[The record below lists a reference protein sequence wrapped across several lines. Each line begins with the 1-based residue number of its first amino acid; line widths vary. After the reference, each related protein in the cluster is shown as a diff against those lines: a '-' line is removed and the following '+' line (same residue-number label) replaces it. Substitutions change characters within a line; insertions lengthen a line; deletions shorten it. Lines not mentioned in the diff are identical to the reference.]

1 MLLLKVQMTYKNIQ
15 RMRHIVAVLI
25 KHGFYSVVERMNL
38 HRLLPLTKRF
48 RKRTVEEPERSI
60 PERIR
65 LVFEELGPTFIKL
78 GQLLSTRPDIFSEE
92 YIEEFR
98 KFQDKVPPFP
108 FEKAVSQIE
117 KELKVSISQLFQN
130 IEKTPV
136 AAASIAQV
144 HRAVLLDGREVVVKV
159 QRPDIEK
166 ILDTDISIMYTL
178 ANLLLKYFPELAVLG
193 PVAIVDE
200 FSRTIRKEMDFT
212 LEASNTMKFRKM
224 FKDNPHVYIP
234 DVYWEFTSKRIL
246 TLERIKGIKI
256 DNIEKLRKRG
266 IDPARIAHILG
277 ETFLRM
283 VMVEGFFHGDF
294 HAGNIF
300 VLGPEEIALVDFGI
314 TGRITDELKESL
326 ATMFIGLATQDY
338 DTLVDEYARMGL
350 LPDGID
356 LVEFKRDYRD
366 LMEPYFVKPFEHTS
380 LGELLMG
387 YIRVSFR
394 YGIRHP
400 KELLLVNKCVIE
412 IEGIGR
418 LLDPKVD
425 LLKEAQP
432 YAKEFIRERYRPAK
446 VLGEVVD
453 DIKEVNALVKEAPFQ
468 LRQIMKK
475 MVNDKFTIDFVHVG
489 LENFISEIDRSS
501 NRISFALIIASV
513 IIGSSMII
521 QTGVGPMFMGVP
533 IVGVIGYAFA
543 GILGLALAISILRSG
558 RF

>member
-1 MLLLKVQMTYKNIQ
+1 MTYKNVQ

-38 HRLLPLTKRF
+38 HRILPLSKRL
-48 RKRTVEEPERSI
+48 RKRAVEEAELSL

-98 KFQDKVPPFP
+98 KFQDKVPPFQ
-108 FEKAVSQIE
+108 FDKAIQQIE
-117 KELKVSISQLFQN
+117 GEFKRKVGELFLK
-130 IEKTPV
+130 IEEEPI

-159 QRPDIEK
+159 QRPGIEK
-166 ILDTDISIMYTL
+166 TIDTDISIMYTL
-178 ANLLLKYFPELAVLG
+178 ANLLIKYFPELSLLG

-200 FSRTIRKEMDFT
+200 FSRTIRKEMNFT
-212 LEASNTMKFRKM
+212 LEASNTMKFREM
-224 FKDNPHVYIP
+224 FMDNPHVYIP
-234 DVYWEFTSKRIL
+234 DVYWEYTSKRVL
-246 TLERIKGIKI
+246 TLESIKGIKI
-256 DNIEKLRKRG
+256 DNVEKLKMEG

-356 LVEFKRDYRD
+356 LLEFKRDYRD
-366 LMEPYFVKPFEHTS
+366 LMEPYFAKPFEHTS

-400 KELLLVNKCVIE
+400 KELLLLNKCTIE

-432 YAKEFIRERYRPAK
+432 YAKEFIKERYRPGK

-453 DIKEVNALVKEAPFQ
+453 DIKEVNALVKEAPSQ
-468 LRQIMKK
+468 IRQIMKK
-475 MVNDKFTIDFVHVG
+475 MINDKFTIDFVHVG
-489 LENFISEIDRSS
+489 LENFYSEIDRSS
-501 NRISFALIIASV
+501 NRLSFALIISAL
-513 IIGSSMII
+513 IIGSSMIMQSGI
-521 QTGVGPMFMGVP
+521 GPKFMGFP
-533 IVGVIGYAFA
+533 ILGVVGFAFA
-543 GILGLALAISILRSG
+543 GILGLGLAIAILRSG

>member
-1 MLLLKVQMTYKNIQ
+1 MTYKNIQ

-38 HRLLPLTKRF
+38 HRILPLSKRL
-48 RKRTVEEPERSI
+48 RKRAVEEAELSL

-98 KFQDKVPPFP
+98 KFQDKVPPFL
-108 FEKAVSQIE
+108 FDKAIQQIESEFKRKVDELFLEIE
-117 KELKVSISQLFQN
+117 KEPI
-130 IEKTPV
+130 

-144 HRAVLLDGREVVVKV
+144 HRAVLLDGSEVVVKV
-159 QRPDIEK
+159 QRPGIEK
-166 ILDTDISIMYTL
+166 TIDTDISIMYTL
-178 ANLLLKYFPELAVLG
+178 ANLLLKYFPELAILG

-200 FSRTIRKEMDFT
+200 FSRTIRKEMNFT

-234 DVYWEFTSKRIL
+234 DVYWEFTSKRVL

-256 DNIEKLRKRG
+256 DNLEELKNEG

-356 LVEFKRDYRD
+356 LMEFKRDYRD
-366 LMEPYFVKPFEHTS
+366 LMEPYFAKPFEHTS

-400 KELLLVNKCVIE
+400 KELLLLNKCTIE

-418 LLDPKVD
+418 VLDPKID

-432 YAKEFIRERYRPAK
+432 YAREFIRERYRPGK
-446 VLGEVVD
+446 ILGGVVD
-453 DIKEVNALVKEAPFQ
+453 DIKEVNALVKEAPSQ

-501 NRISFALIIASV
+501 NRISFAVIIAAV

-521 QTGVGPMFMGVP
+521 QSGVGPMFMGYP
-533 IVGVIGYAFA
+533 IIGIMGFAFA
-543 GILGLALAISILRSG
+543 GILGLSLAVSILRSG

>member
-1 MLLLKVQMTYKNIQ
+1 MTYKNIQ

-38 HRLLPLTKRF
+38 HRILPLSKRL
-48 RKRTVEEPERSI
+48 RKRAVEEAELSL

-98 KFQDKVPPFP
+98 KFQDKVPQFS
-108 FEKAVSQIE
+108 FDKAIQQIEGEFKRKVDELFLEIE
-117 KELKVSISQLFQN
+117 KEPI
-130 IEKTPV
+130 

-144 HRAVLLDGREVVVKV
+144 HRAVLLDGSEVVVKV
-159 QRPDIEK
+159 QRPGIEK
-166 ILDTDISIMYTL
+166 TIDTDISIMYTL
-178 ANLLLKYFPELAVLG
+178 ANLLLKYFPELAILG

-200 FSRTIRKEMDFT
+200 FSRTIRKEMNFT
-212 LEASNTMKFRKM
+212 LEASNTMKFRNM

-234 DVYWEFTSKRIL
+234 DVYWEFTSKRVL

-256 DNIEKLRKRG
+256 DNVDKLKNEG

-366 LMEPYFVKPFEHTS
+366 LMEPFFVKPFEHTS

-400 KELLLVNKCVIE
+400 KELLLLNKCTIE

-418 LLDPKVD
+418 VLDPKVD
-425 LLKEAQP
+425 LLREAQP
-432 YAKEFIRERYRPAK
+432 YAKEFIKERYRPAK
-446 VLGEVVD
+446 VMGEVVN
-453 DIKEVNALVKEAPFQ
+453 DIKEINALVKEAPSQ

-475 MVNDKFTIDFVHVG
+475 MINDKFTIDFVHVG
-489 LENFISEIDRSS
+489 LENFYSEIDRSS
-501 NRISFALIIASV
+501 NRISFAVIIAAV

-521 QTGVGPMFMGVP
+521 QSGVGPMFMGYP
-533 IVGVIGYAFA
+533 IIGIIGFAFA
-543 GILGLALAISILRSG
+543 GILGLSLAISILRSG

>member
-38 HRLLPLTKRF
+38 HRILPLSKRL
-48 RKRTVEEPERSI
+48 RKRAVEEAELSL

-98 KFQDKVPPFP
+98 KFQDKVPQFS
-108 FEKAVSQIE
+108 FDKAIQQIEGEFKRKVDELFLEIE
-117 KELKVSISQLFQN
+117 KEPI
-130 IEKTPV
+130 

-144 HRAVLLDGREVVVKV
+144 HRAVLLDGSEVVVKV
-159 QRPDIEK
+159 QRPGIEK
-166 ILDTDISIMYTL
+166 TIDTDISIMYTL
-178 ANLLLKYFPELAVLG
+178 ANLLLKYFPELAILG

-200 FSRTIRKEMDFT
+200 FSRTIRKEMNFT
-212 LEASNTMKFRKM
+212 LEASNTMKFRNM

-234 DVYWEFTSKRIL
+234 DVYWEFTSKRVL

-256 DNIEKLRKRG
+256 DNVDKLKNEG

-366 LMEPYFVKPFEHTS
+366 LMEPFFVKPFEHTS

-400 KELLLVNKCVIE
+400 KELLLLNKCTIE

-418 LLDPKVD
+418 VLDPKVD
-425 LLKEAQP
+425 LLREAQP
-432 YAKEFIRERYRPAK
+432 YAKEFIKERYRPAK
-446 VLGEVVD
+446 VMGEVVN
-453 DIKEVNALVKEAPFQ
+453 DIKEINALVKEAPSQ

-475 MVNDKFTIDFVHVG
+475 MINDKFTIDFVHVG
-489 LENFISEIDRSS
+489 LENFYSEIDRSS
-501 NRISFALIIASV
+501 NRISFAVIIAAV

-521 QTGVGPMFMGVP
+521 QSGVGPMFMGYP
-533 IVGVIGYAFA
+533 IIGIIGFAFA
-543 GILGLALAISILRSG
+543 GILGLSLAISILRSG

>member
-38 HRLLPLTKRF
+38 HRIMPLSKRL
-48 RKRTVEEPERSI
+48 RKRAVEEAELSL

-65 LVFEELGPTFIKL
+65 LVFEDLGPTFIKL

-98 KFQDKVPPFP
+98 KFQDKVPPFS
-108 FEKAVSQIE
+108 FDKAIQQIEGEFKRKADELFLEIE
-117 KELKVSISQLFQN
+117 KEPI
-130 IEKTPV
+130 

-144 HRAVLLDGREVVVKV
+144 HRAVLLDGSEVVVKV
-159 QRPDIEK
+159 QRPGIEK
-166 ILDTDISIMYTL
+166 TIDTDISIMYTL
-178 ANLLLKYFPELAVLG
+178 ANLLLKYFPELAILG

-200 FSRTIRKEMDFT
+200 FSRTIRKEMNFT

-224 FKDNPHVYIP
+224 FMDNPHVHIP
-234 DVYWEFTSKRIL
+234 DVYWEFTSNRVL

-256 DNIEKLRKRG
+256 DNVEKLKNEG

-300 VLGPEEIALVDFGI
+300 VLGPDEIALVDFGI

-356 LVEFKRDYRD
+356 LLEFKRDYRD
-366 LMEPYFVKPFEHTS
+366 LMEPYFAKPFEHTS

-400 KELLLVNKCVIE
+400 KELLLLNKCTIE

-418 LLDPKVD
+418 VLDPKVD

-432 YAKEFIRERYRPAK
+432 YAKEFIKERYRPGK

-453 DIKEVNALVKEAPFQ
+453 DIKEVNALVKEAPSQ

-475 MVNDKFTIDFVHVG
+475 MINDKFTIDFVHVG
-489 LENFISEIDRSS
+489 LENFYSEIDRSS
-501 NRISFALIIASV
+501 NRISFAVIIAAV

-521 QTGVGPMFMGVP
+521 QSGVGPMFMGYP
-533 IVGVIGYAFA
+533 IIGIMGFAFA
-543 GILGLALAISILRSG
+543 GILGLSLAVSILRSG

>member
-38 HRLLPLTKRF
+38 HRILPLSKRL
-48 RKRTVEEPERSI
+48 RKKAVEEAELSI

-78 GQLLSTRPDIFSEE
+78 GQLLSSRPDIFSEE

-98 KFQDKVPPFP
+98 KFQDKVPPFS
-108 FEKAVSQIE
+108 FDKAIQQIEGEFKRKVDELFLDIE
-117 KELKVSISQLFQN
+117 KEPI
-130 IEKTPV
+130 

-159 QRPDIEK
+159 QRPGIEK
-166 ILDTDISIMYTL
+166 TIDTDISIMYTL
-178 ANLLLKYFPELAVLG
+178 ANLLLKYFPELAILG
-193 PVAIVDE
+193 PVDIVNE
-200 FSRTIRKEMDFT
+200 FSRTIRKEMNFT
-212 LEASNTMKFRKM
+212 LEASNTMKFRNM
-224 FKDNPHVYIP
+224 FKNKPHVYIP
-234 DVYWEFTSKRIL
+234 DVYWEFTSKRVL
-246 TLERIKGIKI
+246 TLERIRGIKI
-256 DNIEKLRKRG
+256 DNVERLKNEG

-277 ETFLRM
+277 ETFLGM

-326 ATMFIGLATQDY
+326 ATIFIGLATQDY
-338 DTLVDEYARMGL
+338 DTLVNEYARMGL
-350 LPDGID
+350 LPDVID
-356 LVEFKRDYRD
+356 LMEFKRDYRD
-366 LMEPYFVKPFEHTS
+366 LMEPFFVKPFEHTS

-400 KELLLVNKCVIE
+400 KELLLLNKCIIE

-418 LLDPKVD
+418 VLDPKVD

-432 YAKEFIRERYRPAK
+432 YAKEFIRERYSPSK
-446 VLGEVVD
+446 VMGEVVH
-453 DIKEVNALVKEAPFQ
+453 DIKEVNALVKEAPSQ

-475 MVNDKFTIDFVHVG
+475 MINDKFTIDFVHVG
-489 LENFISEIDRSS
+489 LENFYSEIDRSS
-501 NRISFALIIASV
+501 NRVSFALIISAL
-513 IIGSSMII
+513 IIGSSMVI
-521 QTGVGPMFMGVP
+521 QSGLGPMFMGFP
-533 IVGVIGYAFA
+533 IVGIIGFAIA

>member
-38 HRLLPLTKRF
+38 HRILPLTKRF

-246 TLERIKGIKI
+246 TLERIRGIKI

-266 IDPARIAHILG
+266 IDPARVAHILG

-356 LVEFKRDYRD
+356 LMEFKRDYRD

-521 QTGVGPMFMGVP
+521 QSGVGPMFMGFP
-533 IVGVIGYAFA
+533 IVGLIGYAFA

>member
-1 MLLLKVQMTYKNIQ
+1 
-15 RMRHIVAVLI
+15 
-25 KHGFYSVVERMNL
+25 L
-38 HRLLPLTKRF
+38 HRILPLSKRL
-48 RKRTVEEPERSI
+48 RKRAVEEAELSL

-108 FEKAVSQIE
+108 FDKAIQQIESEFKRKVDELFLEIE
-117 KELKVSISQLFQN
+117 KEPI
-130 IEKTPV
+130 

-144 HRAVLLDGREVVVKV
+144 HRAVLLDGSEVVVKV
-159 QRPDIEK
+159 QRPGIEK
-166 ILDTDISIMYTL
+166 TIDTDISIMYTL
-178 ANLLLKYFPELAVLG
+178 ANLLLKYFPELAILG

-200 FSRTIRKEMDFT
+200 FSRTIRKEMNFT

-224 FKDNPHVYIP
+224 FMDNPHVYIP
-234 DVYWEFTSKRIL
+234 DVHWEFTSNRVL

-256 DNIEKLRKRG
+256 DNVEKLKNEG

-356 LVEFKRDYRD
+356 LLEFKRDYRD
-366 LMEPYFVKPFEHTS
+366 LMEPYFAKPFEHTS

-400 KELLLVNKCVIE
+400 KELLLLNKCTIE

-418 LLDPKVD
+418 VLDPKID

-432 YAKEFIRERYRPAK
+432 YAKEFIKERFRPGK

-453 DIKEVNALVKEAPFQ
+453 DIKEVNALVKEAPSQ

-501 NRISFALIIASV
+501 NRISFAVIIAAV

-521 QTGVGPMFMGVP
+521 QSGVGPMFMGYP
-533 IVGVIGYAFA
+533 IIGIMGF
-543 GILGLALAISILRSG
+543 
-558 RF
+558 

>member
-38 HRLLPLTKRF
+38 HRILPLSKRL
-48 RKRTVEEPERSI
+48 RKRAVEEAELSL

-98 KFQDKVPPFP
+98 KFQDKVPPFS
-108 FEKAVSQIE
+108 FDKAIQQIESEFKRKVDELFLDIE
-117 KELKVSISQLFQN
+117 KEPI
-130 IEKTPV
+130 

-144 HRAVLLDGREVVVKV
+144 HRAVLLDGSEVVVKV
-159 QRPDIEK
+159 QRPGIEK
-166 ILDTDISIMYTL
+166 TIDTDISIMYTL
-178 ANLLLKYFPELAVLG
+178 ANLLLKYFPELAILG

-200 FSRTIRKEMDFT
+200 FSRTIRKEMNFT
-212 LEASNTMKFRKM
+212 LEASNTMKFRNM

-234 DVYWEFTSKRIL
+234 DVYWEFTSNRVL

-256 DNIEKLRKRG
+256 DNLEELKNEG

-338 DTLVDEYARMGL
+338 DTLVDEYAKMGL

-356 LVEFKRDYRD
+356 LLEFKRYYRD
-366 LMEPYFVKPFEHTS
+366 LMEPYFAKPFERTS

-400 KELLLVNKCVIE
+400 KELLLLNKCTIE

-418 LLDPKVD
+418 VLDPKID

-432 YAKEFIRERYRPAK
+432 YAREFIRERYRPGK
-446 VLGEVVD
+446 ILGGVVD
-453 DIKEVNALVKEAPFQ
+453 DIKEVNALVKEAPSQ

-501 NRISFALIIASV
+501 NRISFAVIIAAV

-521 QTGVGPMFMGVP
+521 QSGVGPMFMGYP
-533 IVGVIGYAFA
+533 IIGIMGFAFA
-543 GILGLALAISILRSG
+543 GILGLSLAISILRSG

>member
-38 HRLLPLTKRF
+38 HRILPLSKRL
-48 RKRTVEEPERSI
+48 RKKAVEEAELSI

-98 KFQDKVPPFP
+98 KFQDKVPPFL
-108 FEKAVSQIE
+108 FDKAIQQIESEFKRKVDELFLEIE
-117 KELKVSISQLFQN
+117 KEPI
-130 IEKTPV
+130 

-144 HRAVLLDGREVVVKV
+144 HRAVLLDGSEVVVKV
-159 QRPDIEK
+159 QRPGIEK
-166 ILDTDISIMYTL
+166 TIDTDISIMYTL
-178 ANLLLKYFPELAVLG
+178 ANLLLKYFPELAILG

-200 FSRTIRKEMDFT
+200 FSRTIRKEMNFT

-234 DVYWEFTSKRIL
+234 DVYWEFTSNRVL
-246 TLERIKGIKI
+246 TLESIKGIKI
-256 DNIEKLRKRG
+256 DNVEKLKNEC

-356 LVEFKRDYRD
+356 LMEFKRDYRD
-366 LMEPYFVKPFEHTS
+366 LMEPYFAKPFEHTS

-400 KELLLVNKCVIE
+400 KELLLLNKCTIE

-418 LLDPKVD
+418 VLDPKID

-432 YAKEFIRERYRPAK
+432 YAREFIRERYRPGK
-446 VLGEVVD
+446 ILGGVVD
-453 DIKEVNALVKEAPFQ
+453 DIKEVNALVKEAPSQ

-501 NRISFALIIASV
+501 NRISFAVIIAAV

-521 QTGVGPMFMGVP
+521 QSGVGPMFMGYP
-533 IVGVIGYAFA
+533 IIGIMGFAFA
-543 GILGLALAISILRSG
+543 GILGLSLAVSILRSG

>member
-1 MLLLKVQMTYKNIQ
+1 MTYKNIQ

-38 HRLLPLTKRF
+38 HRILPLSKRL
-48 RKRTVEEPERSI
+48 RKRAVEEAELSL

-98 KFQDKVPPFP
+98 KFQDKVPPFL
-108 FEKAVSQIE
+108 FDKAIQQIESEFKRKVDELFLEIE
-117 KELKVSISQLFQN
+117 KEPI
-130 IEKTPV
+130 

-144 HRAVLLDGREVVVKV
+144 HRAVLLDGSEVVVKV
-159 QRPDIEK
+159 QRPGIEK
-166 ILDTDISIMYTL
+166 TIDTDISIMYTL
-178 ANLLLKYFPELAVLG
+178 ANLLLKYFPELAILG

-200 FSRTIRKEMDFT
+200 FSRTIRKEMNFT

-224 FKDNPHVYIP
+224 FMDNPHVYIP
-234 DVYWEFTSKRIL
+234 DVYWEFTSNRVL
-246 TLERIKGIKI
+246 TLESIKGIKI
-256 DNIEKLRKRG
+256 DNVEKLKNEG

-356 LVEFKRDYRD
+356 LMEFKRDYRD
-366 LMEPYFVKPFEHTS
+366 LMEPYFAKPFEHTS

-400 KELLLVNKCVIE
+400 KELLLLNKCTIE

-418 LLDPKVD
+418 VLDPKID

-432 YAKEFIRERYRPAK
+432 YAREFIRERYRPGK
-446 VLGEVVD
+446 ILGGVVD
-453 DIKEVNALVKEAPFQ
+453 DIKEVNALVKEAPSQ

-501 NRISFALIIASV
+501 NRISFAVIIAAV

-521 QTGVGPMFMGVP
+521 QSGVGPMFMGYP
-533 IVGVIGYAFA
+533 IIGIMGFAFA
-543 GILGLALAISILRSG
+543 GILGLSLAVSILRSG

>member
-38 HRLLPLTKRF
+38 HRILPLSKRL
-48 RKRTVEEPERSI
+48 RKRAVEEAELSL

-98 KFQDKVPPFP
+98 KFQDKVPPFS
-108 FEKAVSQIE
+108 FDKAIQQIESEFKRKVDELFLEIE
-117 KELKVSISQLFQN
+117 KEPI
-130 IEKTPV
+130 

-144 HRAVLLDGREVVVKV
+144 HRAVLLDGSEVVVKV
-159 QRPDIEK
+159 QRPGIEK
-166 ILDTDISIMYTL
+166 TIDTDISIMYTL
-178 ANLLLKYFPELAVLG
+178 ANLLLKYFPELAILG

-200 FSRTIRKEMDFT
+200 FSRTIRKEMNFT
-212 LEASNTMKFRKM
+212 LEASNTMKFRNM

-234 DVYWEFTSKRIL
+234 DVYWEFTSNRVL

-256 DNIEKLRKRG
+256 DNLEELKNEG

-338 DTLVDEYARMGL
+338 DTLVDEYAKMGL

-356 LVEFKRDYRD
+356 LLEFKRDYRD
-366 LMEPYFVKPFEHTS
+366 LMEPYFAKPFEHTS

-400 KELLLVNKCVIE
+400 KELLLLNKCTIE

-418 LLDPKVD
+418 VLDPKID

-432 YAKEFIRERYRPAK
+432 YAREFIRERYRPGK
-446 VLGEVVD
+446 ILGGVVD
-453 DIKEVNALVKEAPFQ
+453 DIKEVNALVKEAPSQ

-501 NRISFALIIASV
+501 NRISFAVIIAAV

-521 QTGVGPMFMGVP
+521 QSGVGPMFLGYPIIGIMGF
-533 IVGVIGYAFA
+533 AFA
-543 GILGLALAISILRSG
+543 GILGLSLAISILRSG